1 MCDRSGM
8 SSDYD
13 RVRTG
18 IEFMTAYVSG
28 DELLTEYLEERRRE
42 DPGATE
48 TLLDGTAALCAALL
62 HTLARTTGRSEHE
75 ILQELARGTHRSER
89 RSED

>member
-1 MCDRSGM
+1 M

-18 IEFMTAYVSG
+18 IEYMTAYVSG
-28 DELLTEYLEERRRE
+28 DEFLTEYLKERRQE
-42 DPGATE
+42 ESAGTE

-62 HTLARTTGRSEHE
+62 HTLARTTGRSQHE
-75 ILQELARGTHRSER
+75 ILQELARGIHRSER

>member
-1 MCDRSGM
+1 M

-28 DELLTEYLEERRRE
+28 DELLTEYLGERRRE
-42 DPGATE
+42 DPAATE

-62 HTLARTTGRSEHE
+62 QTLARTTRRSEHE
-75 ILQELARGTHRSER
+75 ILQELARGTHRREQ
-89 RSED
+89 RSGD